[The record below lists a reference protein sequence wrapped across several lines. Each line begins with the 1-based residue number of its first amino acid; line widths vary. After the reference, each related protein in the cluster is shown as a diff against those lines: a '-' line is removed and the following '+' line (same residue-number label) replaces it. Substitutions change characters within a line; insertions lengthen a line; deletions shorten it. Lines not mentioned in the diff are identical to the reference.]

1 MGILYSICWQD
12 RWYIGE
18 YADDGLKYIGFHIGH
33 IFQKGV
39 YRWEA
44 KFAEQLN
51 NNPKD
56 TGWSKMIWQY
66 GKLDDVKDIIKTTLN
81 AANRQLKKPIAPKQT
96 AKDPDL
102 LYNKFIKVLAGS
114 LKIPELKV
122 PETLLIWAAA
132 YQAQNNLWNTHA
144 NIGSREQT
152 SGLNRAYV
160 EQTIT
165 GDFLRNRAISKFNL
179 SPKIWLTIQVDSL
192 EGTAEELKDIIEK
205 IGMRGYKVSADK
217 KQIAIQLNHNKKIWK
232 LATRKL
238 VQPSTYKY
246 ISDALDKYVK
256 EAIDSGDPI
265 DIQLAQGIADE
276 IRTEVKKLIKNK
288 STYAELEKTVEK
300 AVQKQQSEAMTQTL
314 ESIDY
319 FNRLAKILR
328 WFCANC
334 PVWSV
339 FKKTNSNEC
348 FHKGVSNMLLKKSY
362 ETKDPQ
368 QKIEIYQQFIDFYR
382 GK

>member
-18 YADDGLKYIGFHIGH
+18 KADLKYISFHVGNV
-33 IFQKGV
+33 FQKGV

-44 KFAEQLN
+44 KFAEQLKN
-51 NNPKD
+51 NAAN
-56 TGWSKMIWQY
+56 TGWSQMIWQY
-66 GKLDDVKDIIKTTLN
+66 SDLETVKDVIKTTLN
-81 AANRQLKKPIAPKQT
+81 EANRQLKKPIAPKQI
-96 AKDPDL
+96 AKDPYL
-102 LYNKFIKVLAGS
+102 LYKKIAKVLAGS
-114 LKIPELKV
+114 LRIPELKV

-165 GDFLRNRAISKFNL
+165 GAFLRNRAISKFNL
-179 SPKIWLTIQVDSL
+179 SPKIWLTIQVDNL
-192 EGTAEELKDIIEK
+192 EGKPEEIQDIIEK
-205 IGMRGYKVSADK
+205 KNMRGYKVSVDK
-217 KQIAIQLNHNKKIWK
+217 KQIAILLNHNKTIWK
-232 LATRKL
+232 LTTRKL
-238 VQPSTYKY
+238 VQPSTYKHV
-246 ISDALDKYVK
+246 SDQLDKYVQ

-276 IRTEVKKLIKNK
+276 IRTEVKKLVKNK
-288 STYAELEKTVEK
+288 STYADLEKTVEK
-300 AVQKQQSEAMTQTL
+300 AVQKQQNEAMTQTL
-314 ESIDY
+314 ESVDY

-328 WFCANC
+328 WFCTNC

-339 FKKTNSNEC
+339 FEHQDSNER

-368 QKIEIYQQFIDFYR
+368 QKIEIYQQFIDFYYR